1 VYDWLLFL
9 HVLSAALLVGA
20 LAYFW
25 AIVVA
30 TRPGREL
37 FGGITSLRLSRPA
50 SVAVGIGFAGTLI
63 FGLWLAIYLD
73 EYRPWDG
80 WIIASLVGW
89 VIGGAAGGASGK
101 ALTPVGD
108 DYPSPDARRRG
119 VMLHA
124 VSSLAAL
131 VVLVLMIWKP
141 GA

>member
-1 VYDWLLFL
+1 MYDWLLFL

-25 AIVVA
+25 ALVFA
-30 TRPGREL
+30 TRPGRAL
-37 FGGITSLRLSRPA
+37 FGGVTSLRLARPA

-63 FGLWLAIYLD
+63 FGVWLAIYLD
-73 EYRPWDG
+73 EYQLWDG

-89 VIGGAAGGASGK
+89 AIGGAAGGASGK

-108 DYPSPDARRRG
+108 EYPSADARRRG